1 MNEKFSKRVKDVLI
15 YSKEE
20 AERLGN
26 SYVAPE
32 HLLLGIFRDGEGPAI
47 DLLLAL
53 NADIRKIKNSI
64 EERVRTNAPFNF
76 NQAGLFFQCVECGHR
91 FQRIRF
97 LMKANPRRRRAAG
110 IEPPCARARRRKP
123 GRG

>member
-76 NQAGLFFQCVECGHR
+76 NQDLPLSKSSEDIFKYVILE
-91 FQRIRF
+91 
-97 LMKANPRRRRAAG
+97 
-110 IEPPCARARRRKP
+110 ARALKTSEIDTDHLLLAILRQDSNIAAEE
-123 GRG
+123 